1 MNKMEQ
7 YLHKFLTRMKEKAE
21 TIEPDEEGVRF
32 IEIAIYLKNKEDSIN
47 LIVDNNFLFAINEGS
62 LVINYIYE
70 ATPFEYFMAI
80 DDISYITD
88 EV

>member
-1 MNKMEQ
+1 
-7 YLHKFLTRMKEKAE
+7 MKEKAE
-21 TIEPDEEGVRF
+21 TIEPDEEGIRF
-32 IEIAIYLKNKEDSIN
+32 IEIAVYLKSSGESVN
-47 LIVDNNFLFAINEGS
+47 LIIDKNFNFAINEGS

-70 ATPFEYFMAI
+70 ATEFEYFMAI